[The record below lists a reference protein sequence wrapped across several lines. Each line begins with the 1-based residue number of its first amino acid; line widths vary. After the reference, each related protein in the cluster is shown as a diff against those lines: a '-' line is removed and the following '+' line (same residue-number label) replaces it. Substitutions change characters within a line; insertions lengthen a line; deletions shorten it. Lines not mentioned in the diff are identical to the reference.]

1 LVPVVSQ
8 DKRSGKYVVD
18 LSRFHDITPIVAQ
31 PPSRSTT
38 KGKHTRSRPASAS
51 GNIQEDRLI

>member
-18 LSRFHDITPIVAQ
+18 LSRYHDITPVVAQ

-38 KGKHTRSRPASAS
+38 KGKTSAS
-51 GNIQEDRLI
+51 GQNHIQYDDDDRLI